1 MNRQTGRIKNTV
13 MMALFGAAA
22 FGAFAGDNDPY
33 IESDGASSVNVG
45 YYVSAKTKIEVD
57 FQLTKLKE
65 GNLMVFGHCYNNVA
79 CYLWAQYN
87 SNEDT
92 GVFSLMSKD
101 GTWVAPSSVPNTNIP
116 IDLKRHK
123 AVIDIANGNN
133 VAMYA
138 TDGTCDV
145 SAKLAY
151 SVTQKSNQPMI
162 LFGCWDSSGN
172 AAQRVHAR
180 IYSVKISETEN
191 GEERLI
197 HDLVPCRK
205 GEDAGFYDKVTGA
218 VFFEQGSGRLVA
230 GGDGVVTVEEDG
242 YIETPADNNSSKH
255 LSFNTGYCMKLN
267 SRLEVDFQWLG
278 TPEHLLF
285 GAWNE
290 DARLSTGFWIL
301 NGKYNFLFSP
311 NGKYVETETPN
322 DTSIARDNYRHI
334 AVIDIGSQNA
344 NFRLLKRSGFV
355 QWSKTTS
362 LGDNPE
368 QEAVWPV
375 VLFGA
380 AADANG
386 TGKQFSYARIFSAKF
401 YEGDDPNPVKAFVP
415 YVKDGV
421 AGFMETVSGE
431 FTPTSGMSYG
441 GAIQGRA
448 DAYVESDGNTCLN
461 LGYKANM
468 HSRIE
473 MDFQSIDAK
482 GKCLCGAWQG
492 GLLRYT
498 FWVTN
503 DKKWSFIFHG
513 KSLADPLYY
522 PDSFSDEDENRHTV
536 VMDMKNKQISIVTD
550 CVTNWTQVAA
560 ADTFNESEDES
571 LYPMAVFGDIKNA
584 TGTMMSKARVYSV
597 RIYEDDVLKHEFL
610 PCKDGDTVSL
620 YDTVDKKFAPRTSA
634 SMLWPSIA
642 GKGVDGEEKWLVEPQ
657 DATVGKS
664 KSVTLKALAVGA
676 VSYRWTCNG
685 EAVAGG
691 SNGELVVDWRDS
703 KTPDVYAVTPVYNV
717 IIGSGTIET
726 TGEARAATIE
736 YARPYG
742 LMIIFR

>member
-45 YYVSAKTKIEVD
+45 YYVGAKTKIEVD
-57 FQLTKLKE
+57 FQLTQLE
-65 GNLMVFGHCYNNVA
+65 GGNLMVFGHCYNNVA

-87 SNEDT
+87 SNDAT

-101 GTWVAPSSVPNTNIP
+101 GQWVDPGSVPNTNIP

-138 TDGTCDV
+138 TDGTSEV
-145 SAKLAY
+145 SVKLDY

-191 GEERLI
+191 GEERLV

-205 GEDAGFYDKVTGA
+205 GEDAGFYDKVTGS

-230 GGDGVVTVEEDG
+230 GGDGVVTMQEDG
-242 YIETPADNNSSKH
+242 YIETPADNYASSH
-255 LSFNTGYCMKLN
+255 LSFNTGYYMKSN
-267 SRLEVDFQWLG
+267 SWLEVDYQWLDSNQI
-278 TPEHLLF
+278 LF
-285 GAWNE
+285 GAW
-290 DARLSTGFWIL
+290 DTGAKLSTGFWIDE
-301 NGKYNFLFSP
+301 GKFSFLFNP
-311 NGKYVETETPN
+311 AGGYR
-322 DTSIARDNYRHI
+322 SIKSNITCDNNRHT
-334 AVIDIGSQNA
+334 AVIDARNA
-344 NFRLLKRSGFV
+344 SFRLLKRSGFV
-355 QWSKTTS
+355 QWSGADTT
-362 LGDNPE
+362 GDNPKNE
-368 QEAVWPV
+368 IAAWPV

-380 AADANG
+380 AEDANG
-386 TGKQFSYARIFSAKF
+386 TGNQWSRARIFSAKF
-401 YEGDDPNPVKAFVP
+401 YEGDNPNPVKAFVP

-421 AGFMETVSGE
+421 AGFMETVSGV
-431 FTPTSGMSYG
+431 FTPTEGMSYG
-441 GAIQGRA
+441 GAIQGRT

-468 HSRIE
+468 RSRIE

-482 GKCLCGAWQG
+482 GNCLCGAWQAG
-492 GLLRYT
+492 SLRYT

-503 DKKWSFIFHG
+503 DKKWAFIFHG
-513 KSLADPLYY
+513 NNTSDPQYY

-536 VMDMKNKQISIVTD
+536 VMDMRNKQISIVTD

-560 ADTFNESEDES
+560 SDTFSSSDES
-571 LYPMAVFGDIKNA
+571 LYPMGVFGNINNTA
-584 TGTMMSKARVYSV
+584 GTDANMKSKIRIYSV

-610 PCKDGDTVSL
+610 PCKDDDTVSL
-620 YDTVDKKFAPRTSA
+620 YDTVDKKFAPRTSE
-634 SMLWPSIA
+634 SEPWPSIA
-642 GKGVDGEEKWLVEPQ
+642 GKGVAGVERWLVEPQ

-703 KTPDVYAVTPVYNV
+703 KTPDVYSVTPVYNV

-726 TGEARAATIE
+726 TGEAKSVTIG

>member
-33 IESDGASSVNVG
+33 IESAGFSSVNVG

-57 FQLTKLKE
+57 FQLTQLKD
-65 GNLMVFGHCYNNVA
+65 GDLMVFGHCYNNVA
-79 CYLWAQYN
+79 CYLWAKCDA
-87 SNEDT
+87 SGAGT
-92 GVFSLMSKD
+92 FSLVAKD
-101 GTWVAPSSVPNTNIP
+101 GSYIDPNQAPHAA
-116 IDLKRHK
+116 IDLARHK
-123 AVIDIANGNN
+123 AVIDVPNN
-133 VAMYA
+133 SVAMYA
-138 TDGTCDV
+138 ADGTCEV
-145 SAKLAY
+145 SANLPG
-151 SVTQKSNQPMI
+151 SVTKQSDWPMV
-162 LFGCWDSSGN
+162 LFGCAKDASGLGT
-172 AAQRVHAR
+172 QGSYAR

-191 GEERLI
+191 GEERLV

-205 GEDAGFYDKVTGA
+205 GDDAGFYDNVTGS

-230 GGDGVVTVEEDG
+230 GGDGVVTMQEDG
-242 YIETPADNNSSKH
+242 YIETPADNYASSH
-255 LSFNTGYCMKLN
+255 LSFNTGYYMKSN
-267 SRLEVDFQWLG
+267 SWLEVDYQWLDSDQI
-278 TPEHLLF
+278 LF
-285 GAWNE
+285 GAWDT
-290 DARLSTGFWIL
+290 DAKLSTGFWGDGGIFR
-301 NGKYNFLFSP
+301 FLFNPAGGYRDIPS
-311 NGKYVETETPN
+311 N
-322 DTSIARDNYRHI
+322 IHWDNYRHT
-334 AVIDIGSQNA
+334 AVIDARNA
-344 NFRLLKRSGFV
+344 SFRLLKRSGFV
-355 QWSKTTS
+355 QWSGADTT
-362 LGDNPE
+362 GDNPKNE
-368 QEAVWPV
+368 IAAWPV

-386 TGKQFSYARIFSAKF
+386 TGSQWSRARIFSAKF
-401 YEGDDPNPVKAFVP
+401 YEGDNPNPVKAFVP

-421 AGFMETVSGE
+421 AGFMETVSGV
-431 FTPTSGMSYG
+431 FTPTEGMSYG
-441 GAIQGRA
+441 GAIQGRT

-468 HSRIE
+468 RSRIE

-482 GKCLCGAWQG
+482 GNCLCGAWQAG
-492 GLLRYT
+492 SLRYT
-498 FWVTN
+498 FWVTA

-513 KSLADPLYY
+513 KNTADPLYY

-560 ADTFNESEDES
+560 ADTFNESDES
-571 LYPMAVFGDIKNA
+571 SYPMGVFGNINNTA
-584 TGTMMSKARVYSV
+584 GTVANMTSKARVYSV

-620 YDTVDKKFAPRTSA
+620 YDTVDKKFAPRTPA

-664 KSVTLKALAVGA
+664 KSVTLKAIAVGA

-703 KTPDVYAVTPVYNV
+703 KTPDVYSVTPVYNV
-717 IIGSGTIET
+717 IIGSETIET
-726 TGEARAATIE
+726 TGEAKSVTID

>member
-33 IESDGASSVNVG
+33 IESDGASSVNTG
-45 YYVSAKTKIEVD
+45 YRMKLNSRIEVD
-57 FQLTKLKE
+57 YQWLGTPKDMLFGAWDSGAKLSTGFWIHS
-65 GNLMVFGHCYNNVA
+65 GNGAFSFLFNPKGGYGTIDTSIVKDNN
-79 CYLWAQYN
+79 
-87 SNEDT
+87 
-92 GVFSLMSKD
+92 
-101 GTWVAPSSVPNTNIP
+101 
-116 IDLKRHK
+116 RHT
-123 AVIDIANGNN
+123 AVIDIGNANFR
-133 VAMYA
+133 
-138 TDGTCDV
+138 
-145 SAKLAY
+145 L
-151 SVTQKSNQPMI
+151 
-162 LFGCWDSSGN
+162 LDSSGSVQWSGTTSLGDN
-172 AAQRVHAR
+172 PEKEAAWPVVLFGVAEDANGTGKQCSSAR

-205 GEDAGFYDKVTGA
+205 GDDAGFYDKVTGA

-230 GGDGVVTVEEDG
+230 GGDGVVAIQEDG

-290 DARLSTGFWIL
+290 DAKLSTGFWIL

-401 YEGDDPNPVKAFVP
+401 YEGDNPNPVKAFVP

-441 GAIQGRA
+441 GAIQGRT
-448 DAYVESDGNTCLN
+448 DAYVESDGNICLN

-468 HSRIE
+468 RSRIE

-482 GKCLCGAWQG
+482 GNCLCGAWQYG
-492 GLLRYT
+492 SLRYT
-498 FWVTN
+498 FWVTGG
-503 DKKWSFIFHG
+503 KKWAFIFHG
-513 KSLADPLYY
+513 KNLSDPQYY

-560 ADTFNESEDES
+560 ADTFNESDES
-571 LYPMAVFGDIKNA
+571 SYPMGVFGNINNTA
-584 TGTMMSKARVYSV
+584 GTVANMMSKARVYSV

-717 IIGSGTIET
+717 IIGSETIET
-726 TGEARAATIE
+726 TGEAKSVTID